1 MISIVNN
8 KKLKRIHSL
17 STKYYLYDA
26 FFLLSIIFLLLLLLN
41 ENDCYYSNNI
51 IFKTNYSSNGINIID
66 FEGYDNKN
74 GLKNEIIIPNI
85 FHYLIFDTEMSSNLL
100 ASMISAQYYQKP
112 KMIYIHHCDVKN
124 FKISNE
130 KLNIINKLEIPFKI
144 LNFSQNNKIFGKN
157 PDNMSDINEVNKLLI
172 LMEYGGIYSNEDLIL
187 YENINYLRRFEAVTI
202 LNDEKKEFNS
212 QLIMGHRNARIFKS
226 FYDTFRTGSTNL
238 TKKFTKLL
246 KKDDYLSK
254 FTTFKYM
261 NSTSLDNKTSEQ
273 IKLWINKNEFM
284 EFIKAKIE

>member
-1 MISIVNN
+1 M
-8 KKLKRIHSL
+8 
-17 STKYYLYDA
+17 
-26 FFLLSIIFLLLLLLN
+26 SIIFLSLLLLN

-51 IFKTNYSSNGINIID
+51 ILDTNYSSNDINIID

-85 FHYLIFDTEMSSNLL
+85 FHYLIFDTEISSNLF
-100 ASMISAQYYQKP
+100 ASMISAQYYQQP
-112 KMIYIHHCDVKN
+112 KMIYIHHCNVNN

-144 LNFSQNNKIFGKN
+144 LKFSQNNKIFGKN
-157 PDNMSDINEVNKLLI
+157 PDNKSYINEVNKLLI
-172 LMEYGGIYSNEDLIL
+172 LMEYGGIYLNEHLIL

-202 LNDEKKEFNS
+202 LNDEFNS

-226 FYDTFRTGSTNL
+226 FYDTFRTDSTNL
-238 TKKFTKLL
+238 TEKFTKLL
-246 KKDDYLSK
+246 KKDNYLSK

-261 NSTSLDNKTSEQ
+261 NSTGLDNKSSEQ
-273 IKLWINKNEFM
+273 IKLWINENEFM
-284 EFIKAKIE
+284 EFIKTKIE

>member
-51 IFKTNYSSNGINIID
+51 IFKTNYSSNDINIID

-74 GLKNEIIIPNI
+74 GLKNDIIIPNI

-130 KLNIINKLEIPFKI
+130 KLNIINK
-144 LNFSQNNKIFGKN
+144 
-157 PDNMSDINEVNKLLI
+157 
-172 LMEYGGIYSNEDLIL
+172 
-187 YENINYLRRFEAVTI
+187 
-202 LNDEKKEFNS
+202 
-212 QLIMGHRNARIFKS
+212 
-226 FYDTFRTGSTNL
+226 
-238 TKKFTKLL
+238 
-246 KKDDYLSK
+246 
-254 FTTFKYM
+254 
-261 NSTSLDNKTSEQ
+261 
-273 IKLWINKNEFM
+273 
-284 EFIKAKIE
+284 